1 METKEVDVKGLLEAA
16 SDEVRTIVSKVID
29 LENAKLHMKNP
40 LGIKDEIAQ
49 LVREVIKQ

>member
-1 METKEVDVKGLLEAA
+1 MESKEVGIRALLKAT
-16 SDEVRTIVSKVID
+16 SYEVRIIVSKVID

-40 LGIKDEIAQ
+40 IGIKEEIAD